1 MQLIVFITDTGNV
14 QHKPN
19 GYTVFHKQPFWNEE
33 LDRLK
38 HDSIFWHNLWVD
50 AGRPSS
56 GVLQT
61 IRLSC
66 KAKYKLGIRNA
77 YSLFENK
84 MSDEMCHHFMNK
96 RVPEFWKTWNVKF
109 RKNVTKNVN
118 ININIK
124 YYY

>member
-1 MQLIVFITDTGNV
+1 M
-14 QHKPN
+14 
-19 GYTVFHKQPFWNEE
+19 
-33 LDRLK
+33 
-38 HDSIFWHNLWVD
+38 D

-77 YSLFENK
+77 HSLFENK

-96 RVPEFWKTWNVKF
+96 RLPEFWKTWNVKF

-118 ININIK
+118 INGHVTDTDIANAFAAHFK
-124 YYY
+124 NVFHSSHDDEAYNELTHYRPHHHANCERHS